1 MCSCVGNKGK
11 DGEWKEKLP
20 WWLVS
25 GEALLS
31 LLLFKDIFVF
41 CFLLT
46 FTALHSRHFKQQPV
60 YLFSVDMGFPWNANG
75 VRGVG
80 SPNTDSWAGLIAIN
94 RQVGVTTNVVKMS
107 PQKMSLPKKRA

>member
-1 MCSCVGNKGK
+1 MENGRRSFHGGWSLGK
-11 DGEWKEKLP
+11 LYFLFYFSKT
-20 WWLVS
+20 S
-25 GEALLS
+25 LS
-31 LLLFKDIFVF
+31 SVFSSRSQLCTVDI
-41 CFLLT
+41 C
-46 FTALHSRHFKQQPV
+46 KQQPV
-60 YLFSVDMGFPWNANG
+60 YLFSVDLGFPWNANG